1 MDFLTAAITIFVG
14 LFVLTHPLGNFAIF
28 LGLTTG
34 QTPDEQK
41 RTAMRTSVAA
51 LVISLV
57 SMFLGSAVLAFFGL
71 TIPAL
76 QVAGG
81 LIFVDLGMKMLGGEE
96 SESDSTE
103 EEAPKKPASDPAVVP
118 LAMPMII
125 GPGAIVALISFAN
138 NNLGPGFTAGH
149 IGAIVGTV
157 AAIIV
162 VWLVLRASPWLAQK
176 LSPATI
182 NLITQLTGIVVLGI
196 GVLMGSAGL
205 IEIFPG
211 WGG

>member
-1 MDFLTAAITIFVG
+1 
-14 LFVLTHPLGNFAIF
+14 
-28 LGLTTG
+28 
-34 QTPDEQK
+34 
-41 RTAMRTSVAA
+41 
-51 LVISLV
+51 
-57 SMFLGSAVLAFFGL
+57 
-71 TIPAL
+71 
-76 QVAGG
+76 
-81 LIFVDLGMKMLGGEE
+81 
-96 SESDSTE
+96 
-103 EEAPKKPASDPAVVP
+103 VVP

-138 NNLGPGFTAGH
+138 NNLGPGFTPGH

-157 AAIIV
+157 LAIIV